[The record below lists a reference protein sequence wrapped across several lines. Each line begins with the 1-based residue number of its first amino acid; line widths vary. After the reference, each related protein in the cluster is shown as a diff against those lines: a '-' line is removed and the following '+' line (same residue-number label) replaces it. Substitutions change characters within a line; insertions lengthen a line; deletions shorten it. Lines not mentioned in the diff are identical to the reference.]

1 MALPTLNVLTERT
14 RRMNNGFPDFIAISS
29 DTLLIINKHLEAVEW
44 IIEGNDTDGIY
55 LSANSQDDFL
65 DAISFFK
72 EKILSNENPKLYI
85 NTGSL

>member
-1 MALPTLNVLTERT
+1 MALPTLSVLTERK
-14 RRMNNGFPDFIAISS
+14 RLMNDGFPDFIAISS

-55 LSANSQDDFL
+55 LLANSEDDFL

-72 EKILSNENPKLYI
+72 EKLLSGDNPKKYVDW
-85 NTGSL
+85 GSL